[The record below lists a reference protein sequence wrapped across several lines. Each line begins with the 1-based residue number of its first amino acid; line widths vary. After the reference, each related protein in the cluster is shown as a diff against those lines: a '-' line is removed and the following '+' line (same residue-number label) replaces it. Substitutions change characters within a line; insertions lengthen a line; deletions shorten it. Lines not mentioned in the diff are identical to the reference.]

1 MKATNPTPRASTHGL
16 ALTTATAHARQLV
29 SRPHTGRP
37 PGPTCLARASVADK
51 SINVISGRTLCYHW
65 IHAVLDGLYLTGGES
80 PTCTPVY
87 CHNTNGY
94 TGGPS
99 PPHLPP
105 RSLRCACTSLFPETP
120 VTSESCS
127 NLAESANQADSEILQ
142 KFQANRASPP
152 LASTGTAIGVIPT
165 HDCAFPERARPL
177 VTAGPGVSPFAT
189 TQLATDMSPAAQ
201 QGSTEA
207 LSNFE
212 RDPCVTVPL
221 STCTAPRKIPTP
233 EICDFSKS
241 ALTGA
246 SRHRQRSG
254 VLLRSLGTTQGSRPG
269 CLGRPRAGSASAAN
283 HKLATT
289 PHRAVSP
296 PLPAPLRAIPTTKY
310 RSCDLGC
317 GGGGTSLGLQLAGVE
332 VGMGVDLN
340 GMSLKAFERNFPGAL
355 AHPGDLHR
363 VASVIAAIKACGGIN
378 VIAASSP
385 CQPHSPSTPKSSL
398 IHDDPRAQLTLR
410 IAEIVVGV
418 MPSVFILENVAGLL
432 KSRYG
437 YWDKAKALLRQHGYH
452 VSWSVVDAAKVGV
465 PQHRRRLLV
474 VATLHNPVDVP
485 AAAKLLHDLPD
496 TTVRNKL
503 PELGDVYYHYSR
515 DNRSSCVRSADTA
528 CPTLRTNCH
537 HFPSAYVPRRSD
549 CGRSFTACRRYTVRE
564 LGTLSGWPPD
574 AWLPS
579 RLKDAMFILGN
590 CVPPPMMHW
599 LFDLVTAA
607 DASAHSTE
615 MERLHAN
622 VQRYCAVALP
632 NADLT
637 TFDCAAAID
646 PNGMAVQAI
655 IDEYDF
661 NRPGAYTSP
670 LAGTT
675 DPWIIAHDRA
685 VPDPDCNV
693 TGVHR
698 AQLQRRERLRTSVL
712 LQTKTRSD
720 GSTRDLREPIWN
732 APPRAIPPCSNN
744 PTGMFGARPYVR
756 VPDSPS
762 VLHSSSRVS
771 AQYKHWA
778 SAHVTHC
785 MRCIEHSTA
794 VVGKPPPIAQIQ
806 SAHRTGYTPER
817 GAVVLCPDC
826 YQVGMLAD
834 IKEGFDPHISPA
846 PVPVRVANGGS
857 CFDEWEQTLKYMAK
871 LDKLGC
877 MADGVWEKPEDAVIS
892 ALHVVTRPSD
902 MRRFKRDGTPY
913 AVRTVTDLTK
923 SKVNDAQDRWRF
935 RLEGADGAVRLIGQ
949 TGHKFLGAC
958 DISKYFPSIGL
969 HPRAQRYCWIFDPR
983 CATKWGGKGK
993 PSAAWLKYRAERV
1006 ASGIRTPPYRRC
1018 TGMPLGLALAPA
1030 FACSLSAEIVQILAA
1045 MGIKAVQYVDDALVS
1060 GSTII
1065 ECQCNMDT
1073 AMSVLRWLG
1082 FTCNQDK
1089 TTGPSTCLKFIG
1101 YEFDTVAGTIAIG
1114 DDRKAELI
1122 SLLSAATAAKRIDTR
1137 DLETLIGKLVY
1148 TASVMRGGN
1157 AFIYR
1162 MRVAHRAAATAKLK
1176 HTSLGHEPL
1185 ADMTW
1190 WLRQLRG
1197 PWAGS
1202 RMFIKDQHLP
1212 ILKMK
1217 SDASGGTG
1225 PDAATLGWG
1234 YQLGRA
1240 IHWQRWD
1247 PATAVVTEQHIQWK
1261 ELLAISHVC
1270 TEYGHLFA
1278 NSILRCSVDNSGVQ
1292 YIVNKLS
1299 SSCPTLMHLL
1309 RIIADAQCRHNFD
1322 IVASHVSREF
1332 NELTD
1337 CLSRWQVPADMI
1349 PFLPPGVTL
1358 PPWLQS
1364 LEPKDARHH
1373 CQTRSQASSGHVFRA
1388 LLQLQSSSASVQ
1400 APPLATTSS
1409 ASSSTSSAA
1418 SCASPP
1424 TSNSTRCPTSSS
1436 GTSLASTRRSTTPTR
1451 HARSSSPRGATTAT
1465 TTASSFPARALP
1477 LSAASLSSS
1486 RRSECSSR
1494 TRRAKTSRSLSASS
1508 PAWLPI
1514 TASTALTASGPST
1527 RSCSVGGRAASML
1540 TLSASAVSSTGTVPG
1555 APTSNPRSAT
1565 TPAPSACAT
1574 ASPSTRAAHASFRS
1588 ASVSAPSSTSARSS
1602 ASSSGASTA
1611 PPSHQLR
1618 CSPRLPG
1625 DSPAPKVSRAS
1636 HSTRGLLSR
1645 SPPPKFQAAS
1655 ASPVSVQAAPRTCS
1669 PRARQTA
1676 TCKSAGAGG
1685 ATPTSA
1691 TTAPPSTCKSASS
1704 KHCSRRAARGTPRR
1718 SAPTARTVTHPGGES
1733 DDCLPRVSSSRYV
1746 QGGETVRLSRPK
1758 APFCQPSVLCGWGGE
1773 WRTRHSI
1780 KRGGSQGPPT
1790 LTTNNTNTNTN
1801 TSC

>member
-1 MKATNPTPRASTHGL
+1 MADISTS
-16 ALTTATAHARQLV
+16 AI
-29 SRPHTGRP
+29 SR
-37 PGPTCLARASVADK
+37 
-51 SINVISGRTLCYHW
+51 RTLCYHW
-65 IHAVLDGLYLTGGES
+65 IRTVLDGLYLTGGES

-87 CHNTNGY
+87 CHSTNGY

-99 PPHLPP
+99 PPHLPLRP
-105 RSLRCACTSLFPETP
+105 LRCACTSLFLEAP
-120 VTSESCS
+120 VTNESSSKLSEAVKQV
-127 NLAESANQADSEILQ
+127 NSEIPQ
-142 KFQANRASPP
+142 KFQTDRACAPP
-152 LASTGTAIGVIPT
+152 ASTGTASSIIPKRN
-165 HDCAFPERARPL
+165 CAFPANIPL
-177 VTAGPGVSPFAT
+177 ENAFHRKICVAPSKLVSDMPPTVHQGNSKTLLHSECRTGGTAPSG
-189 TQLATDMSPAAQ
+189 
-201 QGSTEA
+201 
-207 LSNFE
+207 
-212 RDPCVTVPL
+212 
-221 STCTAPRKIPTP
+221 TCTAPREIPTP
-233 EICDFSKS
+233 KIRDAKICNFSKS
-241 ALTGA
+241 SLVGPA
-246 SRHRQRSG
+246 RHHQRPG
-254 VLLRSLGTTQGSRPG
+254 ELLRSLGATQGSRPG
-269 CLGRPRAGSASAAN
+269 CLGRKRAGSTRAAS
-283 HKLATT
+283 HKPATT
-289 PHRAVSP
+289 PRCPTP
-296 PLPAPLRAIPTTKY
+296 PQLPAPLRAIPTTTYK
-310 RSCDLGC
+310 SCDLGC

-332 VGMGVDLN
+332 VDMGVDLN
-340 GMSLKAFERNFPGAL
+340 GMSLSTFQRNFPGAL

-363 VASVIAAIKACGGIN
+363 VASIIAAIKARGGIN

-398 IHDDPRAQLTLR
+398 VHDDPRAQLTLR

-437 YWDKAKALLRQHGYH
+437 YWDKAKTLLRKHGYH

-474 VATLHNPVDVP
+474 VATLRNPVDVP
-485 AAAKLLHDLPD
+485 AAAKLLHNLPD
-496 TTVRNKL
+496 TTVRSKL

-537 HFPSAYVPRRSD
+537 HFPSTYVPRRSD
-549 CGRSFTACRRYTVRE
+549 CGRPFTACRRYTVRE
-564 LGTLSGWPPD
+564 LGALSGWPPD

-590 CVPPPMMHW
+590 CVPPPMMQW
-599 LFDLVTAA
+599 LFNLVTAA
-607 DASAHSTE
+607 DASAHDKE

-622 VQRYCAVALP
+622 VERYCAVALP
-632 NADLT
+632 NADLA

-646 PNGMAVQAI
+646 LNGIAVQAI
-655 IDEYDF
+655 IDEFDF
-661 NRPGAYTSP
+661 SRPGAYTSP
-670 LAGTT
+670 LAGTS
-675 DPWIIAHDRA
+675 DPWVIAHDRA
-685 VPDPDCNV
+685 VPDPGCNV

-720 GSTRDLREPIWN
+720 GSTRDLREPIWSS
-732 APPRAIPPCSNN
+732 PPRAIPPCSNN

-771 AQYKHWA
+771 AKYEHWA

-806 SAHRTGYTPER
+806 SAHRTGFTPER
-817 GAVVLCPDC
+817 GAIVLCPGC

-846 PVPVRVANGGS
+846 PVPVQVANGGS
-857 CFDEWEQTLKYMAK
+857 CFDEWEQTMKYMAK

-877 MADGVWEKPEDAVIS
+877 MADGVWNKPKDAVIS

-923 SKVNDAQDRWRF
+923 SKVNEAQDRWRF

-949 TGHKFLGAC
+949 TGHKYLGAC

-969 HPRAQRYCWIFDPR
+969 HPRAQKYCWIFDPR

-993 PSAAWLKYRAERV
+993 PSAAWLKYRAERE
-1006 ASGIRTPPYRRC
+1006 ASGIRTPPYRKC

-1060 GSTII
+1060 GSTVI

-1082 FTCNQDK
+1082 FTCNQEK
-1089 TTGPSTCLKFIG
+1089 TSGPSTCLKFIG

-1122 SLLSAATAAKRIDTR
+1122 KLLSTAATAKRIDTR

-1162 MRVAHRAAATAKLK
+1162 MRVAHRAAATAGLK
-1176 HTSLGHEPL
+1176 HTSLGPEPL

-1202 RMFIKDQHLP
+1202 RMFIKDRHLP

-1247 PATAVVTEQHIQWK
+1247 PSTTIVTEQHIQWK

-1337 CLSRWQVPADMI
+1337 CLSRWQVPSDMI

-1373 CQTRSQASSGHVFRA
+1373 CRTKSQASSGHVYRA
-1388 LLQLQSSSASVQ
+1388 LLQLRSSSASGQ
-1400 APPLATTSS
+1400 ARPPATTSS

-1418 SCASPP
+1418 SCYSPP
-1424 TSNSTRCPTSSS
+1424 TSRSIRCPTSFS
-1436 GTSLASTRRSTTPTR
+1436 GTSLASTTQSTTPTR
-1451 HARSSSPRGATTAT
+1451 RARSSSPRGATTAT
-1465 TTASSFPARALP
+1465 TTASPSPIRALP
-1477 LSAASLSSS
+1477 LSAASPSSS
-1486 RRSECSSR
+1486 KRSECSSR
-1494 TRRAKTSRSLSASS
+1494 TSRAKTLRSLSASS
-1508 PAWLPI
+1508 RAWLPS
-1514 TASTALTASGPST
+1514 TASTASTASGASV
-1527 RSCSVGGRAASML
+1527 RSYCAAGRAASML
-1540 TLSASAVSSTGTVPG
+1540 TRSASAVSNTGTVRG
-1555 APTSNPRSAT
+1555 APTSSPMPAT
-1565 TPAPSACAT
+1565 TPALSACAT
-1574 ASPSTRAAHASFRS
+1574 TSRSTRAAHATCRS
-1588 ASVSAPSSTSARSS
+1588 ALARTPSSTSARSS
-1602 ASSSGASTA
+1602 ASSSSASTA
-1611 PPSHQLR
+1611 PPAHRLR
-1618 CSPRLPG
+1618 CSPRLTSG
-1625 DSPAPKVSRAS
+1625 SRVHTVSRANR
-1636 HSTRGLLSR
+1636 STPGSLSR
-1645 SPPPKFQAAS
+1645 SPPSKFQATS
-1655 ASPVSVQAAPRTCS
+1655 ASPASVQAALQTCS
-1669 PRARQTA
+1669 PKAHQTA
-1676 TCKSAGAGG
+1676 TCKSAAAGG

-1691 TTAPPSTCKSASS
+1691 TTAPPSICKFASS
-1704 KHCSRRAARGTPRR
+1704 KRCSKRAARSTPRR
-1718 SAPTARTVTHPGGES
+1718 
-1733 DDCLPRVSSSRYV
+1733 
-1746 QGGETVRLSRPK
+1746 
-1758 APFCQPSVLCGWGGE
+1758 
-1773 WRTRHSI
+1773 
-1780 KRGGSQGPPT
+1780 
-1790 LTTNNTNTNTN
+1790 
-1801 TSC
+1801 